1 MIKLHFIGGDC
12 MLKGINHSVIEVND
26 TGNEYYERAILMIR
40 PEYASAQRS
49 VLEREAKKMLR
60 EMDAPSAV
68 KMPAPKKILTNTLL
82 VTLGAVIGF
91 IISMLTK

>member
-1 MIKLHFIGGDC
+1 

>member
-1 MIKLHFIGGDC
+1 

-60 EMDAPSAV
+60 GMDAPSAV
-68 KMPAPKKILTNTLL
+68 KMPAPKKIAAYVLL
-82 VTLGAVIGF
+82 VSLGAVLGF
-91 IISMLTK
+91 VISMLAR

>member
-1 MIKLHFIGGDC
+1 

-40 PEYASAQRS
+40 PEYASAQRA

-60 EMDAPSAV
+60 SMDAPSSV
-68 KMPAPKKILTNTLL
+68 KMPAPKKIMTYSLF
-82 VTLGAVIGF
+82 VILGAVFGF
-91 IISMLTK
+91 VISMLAR

>member
-1 MIKLHFIGGDC
+1 

-49 VLEREAKKMLR
+49 CKNACAKENTDQYASCHIGGCHRLYNINADK
-60 EMDAPSAV
+60 V
-68 KMPAPKKILTNTLL
+68 KADI
-82 VTLGAVIGF
+82 
-91 IISMLTK
+91 